1 MSREPASDAD
11 RKALL
16 RGVGLYGTVGL
27 EMVLATLLGWWIG
40 ARLDEWC
47 GTGPWLTVLFLAA
60 GVGAAV
66 KRVVT
71 VVRHALREEGDEEA
85 SRRL

>member
-1 MSREPASDAD
+1 MSRDQPTDAD

-40 ARLDEWC
+40 ARLDEWL
-47 GTGPWLTVLFLAA
+47 GSAPWFTALFLAA

-71 VVRHALREEGDEEA
+71 VVRRALREEADEEA